1 MKKMIASLLVAGA
14 CLGMALPTVV
24 NAAVEEVNGTGSA
37 DVTVNGTIGMDNTNP
52 TSPIEE
58 GSDAWI
64 NVDLDTA
71 TVFYNVKGQTAIE
84 SPTYSIENKSGR
96 PVDVSVEKFE
106 HVDTSDP
113 YSDIKSLNLNIGDGS
128 SDKLINEGALKSVA
142 ATSPLFTLAN
152 KDGKMN
158 EADGSTDTSKA
169 STTFSYNG
177 ELNGASTDTKH
188 PDFTMTLK
196 LDVPTDWK

>member
-106 HVDTSDP
+106 SVSGD
-113 YSDIKSLNLNIGDGS
+113 YSAIDSLNLKIGDGS
-128 SDKLINEGALKSVA
+128 SEGLIEGGVLQSSFTGA
-142 ATSPLFTLAN
+142 PLLRLAN
-152 KDGKMN
+152 KEGKFTD
-158 EADGSTDTSKA
+158 ADTPDSTNVKK
-169 STTFSYNG
+169 TFSYDG
-177 ELNGASTDTKH
+177 ELTAASTATTTPK
-188 PDFTMTLK
+188 FKMTLK
-196 LDVPTDWK
+196 LETTKDLSWE